1 MKNNQS
7 LTIGTSALTNTRNPN
22 KFCFL
27 HNDHK
32 HLLRDAMFL
41 KKEIERLIAK
51 GYLYQFFNKERQPEQ
66 KGKQVCTFYDE
77 LLKIR

>member
-1 MKNNQS
+1 
-7 LTIGTSALTNTRNPN
+7 
-22 KFCFL
+22 
-27 HNDHK
+27 
-32 HLLRDAMFL
+32 MFL

-51 GYLYQFFNKERQPEQ
+51 GYLYQFFNKERQLEQ

>member
-7 LTIGTSALTNTRNPN
+7 LTIGTSALLNTRNHN

-51 GYLYQFFNKERQPEQ
+51 GYLYQFFNKERQLEQ